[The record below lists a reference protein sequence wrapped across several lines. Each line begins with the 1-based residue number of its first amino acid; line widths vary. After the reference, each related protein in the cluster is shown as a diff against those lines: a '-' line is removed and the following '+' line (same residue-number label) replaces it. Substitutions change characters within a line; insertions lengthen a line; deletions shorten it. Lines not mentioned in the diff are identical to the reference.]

1 MQKLKYLTLLPI
13 IGLTACGGGSGSG
26 NGTQRDIAPTR
37 PSAQVSGT
45 GFDGLILEGDVAVN
59 GFDGAVA
66 GNLLGTAKTDLYGSY
81 TASLQSP
88 NTPIL
93 IKVDGGRYI
102 EEASNTQIQLER
114 QLNHRLYA
122 VDYYKSGSAIEVSAT
137 FFTTLATGLTE
148 YLVHK
153 QGLSTEVAIERAYAE
168 IDAWAGFDTRRT
180 TPLAVNDVANASPL
194 LTNALKAG
202 FVAAGISQLTRTIA
216 TGDPHTTF
224 FSIGFIQ
231 VAYED
236 IKADGILDGIGK
248 GGDPL
253 SYGTLLINADT
264 YRTLLGTR
272 LLQFVT
278 SDYNQTSLGFDDL
291 VGYASQLNQY
301 DGELFN
307 YTTAPDL
314 DDTMPTINNV
324 TPTSDT
330 VIKGSTT
337 LSASVADTFGI
348 ASVEFQV
355 NGESIATL
363 TKAPYSYAFNATD
376 YLNGIYPLET
386 VVTNLLGNVATD
398 TRNLNINNGVISF
411 SVPSERIEATGVTST
426 FGSGT
431 CSLPLTIKDSTGLGV
446 TYVNLDGDR
455 LLSEDS
461 IAGGAK
467 TILIAQDAGMAGSCR
482 HYTIDALDHIGNVY
496 SQKLSVYTT
505 RSALSNKYR
514 AFCYMDLG
522 PNCRY

>member
-13 IGLTACGGGSGSG
+13 IGLAACGGGSGSG

-45 GFDGLILEGDVAVN
+45 GFDGLILEGDVAVS
-59 GFDGAVA
+59 GFNGAVA
-66 GNLLGTAKTDLYGSY
+66 GDILGTAKTDLYGSY

-88 NTPIL
+88 DTSIL

-180 TPLAVNDVANASPL
+180 TPLAVNDAANASPL

-202 FVAAGISQLTRTIA
+202 FVAAGISQLTRSIT
-216 TGDPHTTF
+216 TGDPHTKF

-236 IKADGILDGIGK
+236 IKADGILDGIGN

-291 VGYASQLNQY
+291 VGYATQLNQY
-301 DGELFN
+301 NGELFN
-307 YTTAPDL
+307 YTSAPDL
-314 DDTMPTINNV
+314 NDTTPSISNV
-324 TPTSDT
+324 TPTSAT

-337 LSASVADTFGI
+337 LSASVADIFGI
-348 ASVEFQV
+348 ASVEFRV

-363 TKAPYSYAFNATD
+363 TQAPYSYAFDATA

-386 VVTNLLGNVATD
+386 VVTNLLGNTSTN

-411 SVPSERIEATGVTST
+411 SVPTGAIEATNVTSGFT
-426 FGSGT
+426 GT
-431 CSLPLTIKDSTGLGV
+431 CSLPLTVRDTTGLGV
-446 TYVNLDGDR
+446 TYVNLDGNR
-455 LLSEDS
+455 LLTEDS

-467 TILIAQDAGMAGSCR
+467 TVSFSQNAGMAGSCR
-482 HYTIDALDHIGNVY
+482 HYTVDALDHIGNSY
-496 SQKLSVYTT
+496 SQQISVYTT